1 MGLANKVTT
10 SATTTKTVDSSKT
23 LDSTL
28 TPREYEFLFGL
39 IKNSTFKG
47 EDLETLYNI
56 TVKLQAQ
63 YFQINNK

>member
-10 SATTTKTVDSSKT
+10 SATTTKTV
-23 LDSTL
+23 DSTL

-63 YFQINNK
+63 YFQINNT